1 MTALKEF
8 ERLETVG
15 LWRSGPEAQR
25 REVGVSFGKA
35 TLVLSDSAGQAL
47 THWSLAAVH
56 RVNPGNLPALFS
68 PDGTEAETIELAD
81 TDMIDA
87 IEKVQRSI
95 DRARPRPGRL
105 RWLLL
110 TASFAT
116 VGYLGLWWLPDALV
130 NHATTVVPQV
140 KRADIGQEL
149 QTRVIRLT
157 GQPCAEP
164 FGAVALSKLN
174 ARILPSGDHTLLVL
188 RSGPETT
195 RVLPGGT
202 IAMGRKTIED
212 HDDPAV
218 PAGYAIAAA
227 ASAASNDP
235 LRQMLEATGTWSTV
249 QLLTTGQIASET
261 LDAYAEYL
269 LLRSDPPASTAALL
283 ETFKTAEVSSRPY
296 ALAKDVTG
304 ETTLD
309 LIEADPFYETQTTP
323 LLSDGEWISLQGICE
338 TE

>member
-8 ERLETVG
+8 ARLETVG

-35 TLVLSDSAGQAL
+35 TLVLSDASGQAL

-56 RVNPGNLPALFS
+56 RINPGNLPALFS
-68 PDGTEAETIELAD
+68 PDGTEAETIELDD
-81 TDMIDA
+81 TDMIEA

-116 VGYLGLWWLPDALV
+116 VGYFGLWWLPDALV
-130 NHATTVVPQV
+130 RHAVTVVPEV
-140 KRADIGQEL
+140 KRAAIGQEL
-149 QTRVIRLT
+149 QSRIVRLT
-157 GQPCAEP
+157 GQPCADP
-164 FGAVALSKLN
+164 FGAVALSKLTE
-174 ARILPSGDHTLLVL
+174 RVLPSGDHTIVVL
-188 RSGPETT
+188 RSGPEDT
-195 RVLPGGT
+195 RNLPGGT
-202 IAMGRKTIED
+202 ILMGRKVIED

-218 PAGYAIAAA
+218 PAGFAIS
-227 ASAASNDP
+227 ASASATEHDP
-235 LRQMLEATGTWSTV
+235 LRQLLEATGTWSAV
-249 QLLTTGQIASET
+249 QLLTTGQIAPET

-269 LLRSDPPASTAALL
+269 VLRPDPVAETSGLLQAFRDANVPT
-283 ETFKTAEVSSRPY
+283 RPY
-296 ALAKDVTG
+296 ALAQDVTG

-309 LIEADPFYETQTTP
+309 LIEADPFYDTQTPP